1 MVATDLG
8 QATAEVYTARGR
20 LILDTGTRP
29 AFRRA
34 LNLQDAEPDT
44 LAWLDALR
52 DESCLWDIGA
62 NVGVFSLYAALSPNR
77 RVVAFEPAAGTFALL
92 VRNIELNR
100 MSDRIA
106 AYCAALSQ
114 ETKLDAL
121 NMRTTEPG
129 SWMNGF
135 GVETNQFGE
144 AIDIAFRQPA
154 MGFAID
160 DFVRI
165 FAPPLPSHVKMDVD
179 GIEAMILRGGRNTL
193 SAPTVR
199 SMTVEI
205 EGDPGSD
212 AIGRYWRSWPSWGSR
227 PSRGQLPNSAI
238 RSSIERVERRPRRCG
253 LRARP
258 GSAGPGESP
267 WPVSGRPEIRYYNS
281 TS

>member
-1 MVATDLG
+1 MRRLLAWIVVAFARLVTSLLSPARRAEVGVMVAADLG
-8 QATAEVYTARGR
+8 QATAEVHTARGR

-34 LNLQDAEPDT
+34 LNVQGAEPDT

-62 NVGVFSLYAALSPNR
+62 NVGVYSLYAALSPNR

-165 FAPPLPSHVKMDVD
+165 FTPPLPSHVKMDVD

-199 SMTVEI
+199 SMIVEI
-205 EGDPGSD
+205 EGDPGS
-212 AIGRYWRSWPSWGSR
+212 
-227 PSRGQLPNSAI
+227 
-238 RSSIERVERRPRRCG
+238 ERNREILALMAELGFEARPR
-253 LRARP
+253 A
-258 GSAGPGESP
+258 SP
-267 WPVSGRPEIRYYNS
+267 EFRNTIFDRKS
-281 TS
+281 

>member
-1 MVATDLG
+1 MRRLLAWIVVAFARLVTAPLSPARRAEVGVMVATDLG
-8 QATAEVYTARGR
+8 QATAEVCTARGR

-100 MSDRIA
+100 MSGRIA

-199 SMTVEI
+199 SMIVEI
-205 EGDPGSD
+205 EGDPGS
-212 AIGRYWRSWPSWGSR
+212 
-227 PSRGQLPNSAI
+227 
-238 RSSIERVERRPRRCG
+238 ERNREILALMAELGFEARPR
-253 LRARP
+253 A
-258 GSAGPGESP
+258 SP
-267 WPVSGRPEIRYYNS
+267 EFRNTIFDRKS
-281 TS
+281 